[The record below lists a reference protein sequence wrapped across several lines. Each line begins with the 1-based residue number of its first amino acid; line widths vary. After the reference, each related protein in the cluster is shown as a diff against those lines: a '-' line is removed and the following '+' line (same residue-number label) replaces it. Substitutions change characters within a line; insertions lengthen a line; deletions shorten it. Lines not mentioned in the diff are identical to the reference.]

1 MEILGGLPTS
11 WGPGQGQWEP
21 HVWMALQI
29 SSAERPAL
37 RRVMARFLARLASSR
52 VTLLA
57 AFCAVLFL
65 EQMRSRAGPWAFVL
79 NSSSNLS
86 RSRSWQELMRRENA
100 VASSYKRTRWQHTSI
115 SSALV
120 HGGLSLRALPK
131 PRDLP

>member
-1 MEILGGLPTS
+1 MWI
-11 WGPGQGQWEP
+11 
-21 HVWMALQI
+21 ALQI

-37 RRVMARFLARLASSR
+37 RRVMARFLARLASNR

-86 RSRSWQELMRRENA
+86 RSRSW
-100 VASSYKRTRWQHTSI
+100 
-115 SSALV
+115 
-120 HGGLSLRALPK
+120 
-131 PRDLP
+131 PR

>member
-1 MEILGGLPTS
+1 
-11 WGPGQGQWEP
+11 
-21 HVWMALQI
+21 MALQI

-37 RRVMARFLARLASSR
+37 RRVMARFLARLASNR

-86 RSRSWQELMRRENA
+86 RSRSWQESREGKCCVVLPSGGPLA
-100 VASSYKRTRWQHTSI
+100 AHSSGAPR
-115 SSALV
+115 
-120 HGGLSLRALPK
+120 LSPGAP
-131 PRDLP
+131 PRPGDLA

>member
-1 MEILGGLPTS
+1 
-11 WGPGQGQWEP
+11 
-21 HVWMALQI
+21 MALQI

-37 RRVMARFLARLASSR
+37 RRVMARFLARLASNR

-86 RSRSWQELMRRENA
+86 RSRSWQGLTRREKA
-100 VASSYKRTRWQHTSI
+100 VACPTRRPLAARPASVQLWCVD
-115 SSALV
+115 A
-120 HGGLSLRALPK
+120 
-131 PRDLP
+131 

>member
-1 MEILGGLPTS
+1 MWI
-11 WGPGQGQWEP
+11 
-21 HVWMALQI
+21 ALQI

-37 RRVMARFLARLASSR
+37 RRVMAKFLARLASNR

-86 RSRSWQELMRRENA
+86 RSRSWQELMRRIMLCPLT
-100 VASSYKRTRWQHTSI
+100 TRG
-115 SSALV
+115 APA
-120 HGGLSLRALPK
+120 ALPAESAQFWIMEG
-131 PRDLP
+131 